1 MPIFVPKKSGK
12 KYAHDMYCMYFN
24 VISKWCEQECFII
37 IIGQL
42 DGICFE
48 KFTHRLCSYCD
59 YHWLEQ
65 AHTAA
70 RQQHTEYFCICVCIV
85 KAAEE
90 LAVAAAL
97 RKFASTNSI
106 KYNIALCVCVFFSL
120 CRVLLLLLLLL
131 RFRFCLVNIY
141 ATCCWFQLLFS
152 PKWLEIWNYAN
163 SKSLKIEKRTSI
175 KYNEWNDHE
184 NHSRTWKSRTHS
196 YIRSNH

>member
-65 AHTAA
+65 ANTAA

-90 LAVAAAL
+90 LAVAAAAAL

-120 CRVLLLLLLLL
+120 SCAALTAAVVAVSLLSRQHVRNLLLIST
-131 RFRFCLVNIY
+131 VV
-141 ATCCWFQLLFS
+141 FS
-152 PKWLEIWNYAN
+152 KMVRDLELC
-163 SKSLKIEKRTSI
+163 KFKII
-175 KYNEWNDHE
+175 KN
-184 NHSRTWKSRTHS
+184 WKTNQHK
-196 YIRSNH
+196 I